1 LIEYLPSL
9 FNQAIQHYSCFI
21 SYSAKD
27 QEFAERLHPAK
38 QGSALLVRAARPKAR
53 SLWLSRQPSLNR
65 ADGMLRVAKPPRS
78 AQRGNLAQAAGR
90 EMLPR
95 DPGG

>member
-1 LIEYLPSL
+1 MAESGEPECQPCAGTGKVPLIFDIAPGRMPADMEIDCPKCGGTGR
-9 FNQAIQHYSCFI
+9 QQQGAI
-21 SYSAKD
+21 SA
-27 QEFAERLHPAK
+27 AER
-38 QGSALLVRAARPKAR
+38 QS
-53 SLWLSRQPSLNR
+53 SLNR

-78 AQRGNLAQAAGR
+78 AQRGNLAGR